1 MEQVRSFIAIEL
13 PQEVKTCLSDLER
26 ELKRGRHSA
35 IKWVSPEG
43 IHLTLKFMG
52 NVETDRLGAVV
63 KAIREAGEG
72 IVSFH
77 LELGELGAFPNFV
90 RPHVAWVGLKGELD
104 RLISLQKRL
113 DSLLSP
119 LGFPAEERPFSPHL
133 TLSRVRDDI
142 SVTDRQSFG
151 QLLQKTKFEGGCG
164 FLVESVNLMRSQ
176 LTPAGAIYTP
186 LDSVPL
192 LKG

>member
-13 PQEVKTCLSDLER
+13 PQQVKTCLSDLER

-52 NVETDRLGAVV
+52 NVETDKIDAVV

-77 LELGELGAFPNFV
+77 LELGELGAFPNFG
-90 RPHVAWVGLKGELD
+90 RPRVAWVGLKGELD
-104 RLISLQKRL
+104 RLIALQKRL
-113 DSLLSP
+113 DSLL
-119 LGFPAEERPFSPHL
+119 
-133 TLSRVRDDI
+133 T
-142 SVTDRQSFG
+142 
-151 QLLQKTKFEGGCG
+151 
-164 FLVESVNLMRSQ
+164 
-176 LTPAGAIYTP
+176 
-186 LDSVPL
+186 
-192 LKG
+192 